1 MSLNAA
7 NRYRL
12 LGEMIIRVIE
22 TITTMIVDDH
32 PIVRKGLRTLLDVE
46 EDIEVLADF
55 DKVSDAVSFV
65 RGCSVLPKVCI
76 LDLSLP
82 GESGFS
88 MIQQLEK
95 MSIKI
100 LVLSMHEENTY
111 ASRAINMGA
120 HGYLMK
126 SEPLRRSQG
135 HSTGKW
141 WAYLVGTE
149 FKSVANESAVNPHL
163 LSSQNIVDCLSNR
176 EFEVLN
182 LVAAGMKPKQIAEKM
197 QLSTKT
203 VNVYKEKLKDK
214 LGLTSSTQLLQFASN
229 LEQRSNLFWKKPQ
242 PSMCN
247 RI

>member
-126 SEPLRRSQG
+126 SEPPSEVSKAIRRVNGG
-135 HSTGKW
+135 HIWLGPNS
-141 WAYLVGTE
+141 
-149 FKSVANESAVNPHL
+149 KSVAHESAVNPHL

-229 LEQRSNLFWKKPQ
+229 LEQRSNLF
-242 PSMCN
+242 
-247 RI
+247 